1 MIKRLSFGFIIM
13 SIFLSNLPSLFGFTF
28 YKKSSEVYNSYNVPS
43 WIKPYPF
50 NYNPI
55 NRPDPFRPVIKIKEF
70 KARKK
75 KVKRSPLDEY
85 EPTQLNL
92 VGIMWDPYKRL
103 PPLALVE
110 LPNGKGYVLKEGMT
124 VGPNEAKVVAILK
137 DRVIFVE
144 NIINFFGKREKKQII
159 LNLKTKK

>member
-1 MIKRLSFGFIIM
+1 MKSLLGFSII
-13 SIFLSNLPSLFGFTF
+13 ILILLSNFSSLFAE
-28 YKKSSEVYNSYNVPS
+28 KSSKVSYNVPS
-43 WIKPYPF
+43 WVKPYPF

-55 NRPDPFRPVIKIKEF
+55 NRPDPFKPVIKIKEF
-70 KARKK
+70 KPKK

-92 VGIMWDPYKRL
+92 VGIMWDPYKMF

-110 LPNGKGYVLKEGMT
+110 LPNGKGYVLKEGMS
-124 VGPNEAKVVAILK
+124 VGPNDAKVVAILK

-144 NIINFFGKREKKQII
+144 TIINFFGKKEKKQII
-159 LNLKTKK
+159 LSLRTKK